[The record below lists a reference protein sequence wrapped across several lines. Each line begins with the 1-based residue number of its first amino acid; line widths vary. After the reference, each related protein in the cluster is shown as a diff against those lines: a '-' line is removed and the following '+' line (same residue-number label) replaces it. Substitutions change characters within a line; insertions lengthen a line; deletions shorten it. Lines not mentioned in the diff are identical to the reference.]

1 MCMRKVNPT
10 WWPNVTITIVRQNPV
25 RPKSTTSN
33 QRKTI
38 EKSQVGI
45 FLPPSPSRTL
55 HVSPISCNNCYFRF
69 YFLFFFIIINTSSQR
84 TTPPCTRTHHII
96 YLHHVF
102 DVCSFYNSCV
112 SSCCILYR
120 IFCTTKSNV
129 FAHRKLD
136 RIAHCKSDAKKTTRS
151 ISHTKFYW
159 PFDPNWQIDC
169 FDFECKMDRRV
180 RICIWKPLEEDVVQ
194 VNLCISIV
202 SNLHPVI
209 CGYGNFLLLILKF

>member
-136 RIAHCKSDAKKTTRS
+136 RIAHCKSDAKKTPDRYCTRNS
-151 ISHTKFYW
+151 IDHLI
-159 PFDPNWQIDC
+159 QID
-169 FDFECKMDRRV
+169 K
-180 RICIWKPLEEDVVQ
+180 L
-194 VNLCISIV
+194 IV
-202 SNLHPVI
+202 
-209 CGYGNFLLLILKF
+209 LILNVRWIDGFGFVYGSHWKKT